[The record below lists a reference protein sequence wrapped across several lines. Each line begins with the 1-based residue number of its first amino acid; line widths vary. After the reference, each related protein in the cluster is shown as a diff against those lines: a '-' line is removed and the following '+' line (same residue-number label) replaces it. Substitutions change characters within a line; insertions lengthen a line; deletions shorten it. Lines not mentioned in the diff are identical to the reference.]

1 MRFANLFI
9 PLAAFVTLTGC
20 FSSEIMIELPDNSM
34 KQILF
39 YSGSDNIPD
48 LLIVDGQNYFGK
60 AQYQIDDPMGDIGFR
75 LQTGE
80 RVQAECIKLG
90 KNFIDEDE
98 CKLYEVYRSSFA
110 PIPVGTRTEPPSL
123 F

>member
-1 MRFANLFI
+1 MLVKRLLTASVI
-9 PLAAFVTLTGC
+9 VAALSGC
-20 FSSEIMIELPDNSM
+20 YSSEIYLELPDS
-34 KQILF
+34 KIKPVQF
-39 YSGSDNIPD
+39 YTGSDNLPD
-48 LLIVDGQNYFGK
+48 LLIVDGVNYFGK

-75 LQTGE
+75 LETGE

-98 CKLYEVYRSSFA
+98 CKLYEVYRSSFD
-110 PIPVGTRTEPPSL
+110 PIPVGTRAEPPSM